1 MIWLGILG
9 LLLWWLLWYG
19 IAYARFGD
27 ASVVTE
33 LREQY
38 KKLHQENESI
48 AYESQEYAEQ
58 NRILKYKAQQLLQQN
73 EDYAKIVSQLNR
85 YQYHLKDAF
94 TKVQELNDILDIQDD
109 DLEKKLVSLDP
120 DGSWW
125 SFDRSFFEE
134 NKESGWQEKKFF

>member
-1 MIWLGILG
+1 MIWLWILW

-19 IAYARFGD
+19 VAYARFWD
-27 ASVVTE
+27 AWVVSE

-38 KKLHQENESI
+38 KTLLHENESI
-48 AYESQEYAEQ
+48 AHDSQEHAEQ

-94 TKVQELNDILDIQDD
+94 AKVQELNEILNIHDD
-109 DLEKKLVSLDP
+109 DLEKRLLTMDT
-120 DGSWW
+120 SWPW
-125 SFDRSFFEE
+125 FDRSVFEE
-134 NKESGWQEKKFF
+134 KIEPAIQEKKFF